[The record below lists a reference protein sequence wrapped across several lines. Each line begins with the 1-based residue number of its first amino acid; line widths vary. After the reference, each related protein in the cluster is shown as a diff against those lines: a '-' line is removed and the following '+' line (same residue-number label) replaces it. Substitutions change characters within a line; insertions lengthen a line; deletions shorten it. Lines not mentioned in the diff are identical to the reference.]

1 MNLSSSKKFWQTIG
15 AFVLSSLVAACGTEA
30 PTSSASPSAVA
41 QNGMSPN
48 SAGTMSPGQMDHS
61 KMDHGKM
68 DHSTMNHGGM
78 NHAMDL
84 GPADASYDL
93 RFIDAMIPHH
103 QGAVV
108 MAQDVLKKSQRPE
121 LQKLAKT
128 IISAQ
133 EKEIAQMQQWRKAW
147 YPNAAATP
155 MAWHS
160 EQKMM
165 MAMKPEQIQAMKMDM
180 DLGSAD
186 AQYDLRFLQAMVPH
200 HEAAV
205 VMAKDLAQKTK
216 RPELQKLAKEIVS
229 SQQMEINQMQ
239 QWQKS
244 WYKQ

>member
-1 MNLSSSKKFWQTIG
+1 MNFSNSKKFWQMTLG

-30 PTSSASPSAVA
+30 PTPTSSASPSATAVD
-41 QNGMSPN
+41 QSGMS
-48 SAGTMSPGQMDHS
+48 A
-61 KMDHGKM
+61 GKM

-78 NHAMDL
+78 NHSMDL
-84 GPADASYDL
+84 GPADANYDL

-133 EKEIAQMQQWRKAW
+133 EKEIDQMQQWRKSW

-160 EQKMM
+160 EQRMM
-165 MAMKPEQIQAMKMDM
+165 MAMKPEQMKAMKMNM
-180 DLGSAD
+180 DLGPAD
-186 AQYDLRFLQAMVPH
+186 AKYDLRFLQAMVPH

-205 VMAKDLAQKTK
+205 LMAKDLAQKSK
-216 RPELQKLAKEIVS
+216 RPELQKLAKEIIS
-229 SQQMEINQMQ
+229 SQQMEIDQMQ
-239 QWQKS
+239 QWQKA
-244 WYKQ
+244 WYP

>member
-1 MNLSSSKKFWQTIG
+1 MNLFNAKKFWQMTLG
-15 AFVLSSLVAACGTEA
+15 AIALSSVVSACGTE
-30 PTSSASPSAVA
+30 TSTPNVSPPATASG
-41 QNGMSPN
+41 QNGMN
-48 SAGTMSPGQMDHS
+48 NGTMNS
-61 KMDHGKM
+61 GKM

-103 QGAVV
+103 QGAVI

-133 EKEIAQMQQWRKAW
+133 EKELDQMQQWRKKW
-147 YPNAAATP
+147 YPDAAPTP

-160 EQKMM
+160 EQQMM
-165 MAMKPEQIQAMKMDM
+165 MAMKPEQIKAMKMDM
-180 DLGSAD
+180 DLGPAD

-205 VMAKDLAQKTK
+205 VMGKDLAQKTK
-216 RPELQKLAKEIVS
+216 RPELQKLAKAIVS
-229 SQQMEINQMQ
+229 SQQMEIDQMQ
-239 QWQKS
+239 QWQKV
-244 WYKQ
+244 WYK